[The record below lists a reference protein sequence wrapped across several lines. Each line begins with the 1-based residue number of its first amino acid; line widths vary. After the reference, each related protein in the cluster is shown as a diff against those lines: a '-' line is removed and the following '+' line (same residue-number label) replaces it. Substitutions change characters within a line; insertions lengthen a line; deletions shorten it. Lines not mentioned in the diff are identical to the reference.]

1 MAIGST
7 RKHFS
12 IPVKAEMSMVV
23 CPTFLKD
30 SEHLEELKR
39 IPSIQS
45 MYSKKIE
52 LKGDLRDIKPWLFR
66 KLMQETYRL
75 QELPRRP

>member
-7 RKHFS
+7 RKRFS
-12 IPVKAEMSMVV
+12 VPVKVETSMAV

-39 IPSIQS
+39 IPTIQS

-52 LKGDLRDIKPWLFR
+52 PKGDLRDIKPWLFR

-75 QELPRRP
+75 RELLRTP